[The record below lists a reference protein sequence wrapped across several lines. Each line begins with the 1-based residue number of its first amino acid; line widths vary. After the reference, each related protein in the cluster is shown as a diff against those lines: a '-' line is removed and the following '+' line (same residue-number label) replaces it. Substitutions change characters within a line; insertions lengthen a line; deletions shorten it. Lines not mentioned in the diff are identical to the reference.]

1 MDNKIPVNRTRE
13 KFFDRRLKTLTLI
26 AFLILVWIIVIHFF
40 SGYIKSNIQKSWN
53 EISVEKDQQQSR
65 VVSDLFNEYQSDVN
79 NLSEKLT
86 NNPDLR
92 RQVQRSDPKK
102 LFEELFKS
110 TGKNFP
116 SLKRWGFIHI

>member
-1 MDNKIPVNRTRE
+1 M
-13 KFFDRRLKTLTLI
+13 TLI

-40 SGYIKSNIQKSWN
+40 SGYIKLNIQQSWN

-65 VVSDLFNEYQSDVN
+65 VVSDLFNEYQTDVN

-102 LFEELFKS
+102 LFEELFKF
-110 TGKNFP
+110 N
-116 SLKRWGFIHI
+116 LDNN